1 MIRSLS
7 ARVHLPSDANI
18 LSRLQD
24 LVFIVDL
31 PGPNPETKT
40 LTRISYDDIYGTV
53 SAVGVLCC
61 AHPDFPIQNA
71 CSQYHV

>member
-7 ARVHLPSDANI
+7 ARVHLLSDANI
-18 LSRLQD
+18 LSRPQD
-24 LVFIVDL
+24 LVLMVDL

-40 LTRISYDDIYGTV
+40 LTRISYDGVYGTV

-61 AHPDFPIQNA
+61 AHPDFPIWNL